1 MSRRNWFVRTAP
13 TRAVRRITR
22 LAVGGFLA
30 VCLGLLALG
39 ALPSML
45 GSGDPY
51 YLTATPTTENHSAVN
66 FSRFPTRRYPYANT
80 ATNNATN
87 ATGWSQPYWKGPF
100 GLKEGFSHSPFDE
113 VDAIA
118 ARAPNATDRD
128 AVYLSRNG
136 TIYRLEVTQDGP
148 P

>member
-1 MSRRNWFVRTAP
+1 MRQVTRRVVIAIL
-13 TRAVRRITR
+13 V
-22 LAVGGFLA
+22 V
-30 VCLGLLALG
+30 LGLLLALG
-39 ALPSML
+39 ALPSL
-45 GSGDPY
+45 LRTGDPY

>member
-1 MSRRNWFVRTAP
+1 MRQVTRRVVIAIL
-13 TRAVRRITR
+13 VV
-22 LAVGGFLA
+22 LAL
-30 VCLGLLALG
+30 LLALG
-39 ALPSML
+39 ALPSL
-45 GSGDPY
+45 LKTGEPY
-51 YLTATPTTENHSAVN
+51 YLTATPTTENHSSVD

-87 ATGWSQPYWKGPF
+87 GTGWSQPYWKGPF

-118 ARAPNATDRD
+118 ARAPNATGRD

-136 TIYRLEVTQDGP
+136 TLYRLEVTQEGP